1 MINGAEWPC
10 LSLLC
15 LPHDIRPV
23 FQSFFLPSSLQFY
36 HSKRDQLNFNP
47 FDIDLPIKDIIK
59 DVRDKLTKEN
69 TLIVHAP
76 AGAGKSTILPIAL
89 FDEPTFKDKKV
100 LMLEPRRLAART
112 IASRMSDLLGEEVG
126 QTIGYRIRF
135 DNKVS
140 EGTKI
145 EVVTEGILTRMIHH
159 DNALEGVGLVIF
171 DEFHERSIHADVA
184 LALCREA
191 QQILRPNL
199 RIMIMSATLD
209 IPQLTEILN
218 APVASS
224 KGRQYPVDI
233 KYTGQQDEWLIP
245 ELTAQT
251 VIKAVKENKDGDTL
265 VFLPGQGEIKKC
277 EEILRKSLKGFMIH
291 PLYGMLPQGKQFA
304 AIFPNRD
311 GKRKIVLATNIAE
324 TSLTIEG
331 VKIVVDSGFERTS
344 KFDPKSGLSRLETVQ
359 ITKDSADQRA
369 GRAGRL
375 SPGVCYRMWTLATH
389 ERLGDHRIPE
399 IMEVDLAS
407 LVLDMAKWGIVDVQQ
422 LTWLS
427 PPPQA
432 KIAQANELLHQLN
445 ALEHG
450 KITEHGVKMH
460 ELPCHPRIAHMLI
473 KADENEMVE
482 LATDIAPL
490 LEERDPMQREAGIDI
505 NDRIEA
511 LRIYR
516 SRDGKNHRFKRIEK
530 LSASYRKLFHIQ
542 ENNDPIDPYET
553 GVLLAYAYPERI
565 ACARPGNNAQF
576 QLSNGR
582 FAMAGHKDDLA
593 HEPWLAIAHVDAR
606 DGMGKIFMASPLNP
620 KDLAPIVKEQEII
633 TWDTRKGGLI
643 ASKDLRI
650 GNIVLKSIPL
660 PEPDE
665 SQLVKAISDAIKKEG
680 ERLLDFNEDVTQFQN
695 RVISLRKW
703 RPQNHRPDMSTP
715 TLLMTNF
722 TWISSY
728 LNEVKKPED
737 LKKINLI
744 EVLYHSL
751 EWEKQQE
758 LDKLAPSKLEV
769 PTRSKIKLEYSAK
782 GDPPVLAV
790 RLQEVFGMEET
801 PKLNNGKTA
810 VLMHLLSPGFKPV
823 QITSDLNSFW
833 NDAYFEVR
841 KELKRRYPKH
851 EWPDDPR
858 KAPPIRGVK
867 KRN

>member
-1 MINGAEWPC
+1 
-10 LSLLC
+10 
-15 LPHDIRPV
+15 
-23 FQSFFLPSSLQFY
+23 
-36 HSKRDQLNFNP
+36 LNFNP
-47 FDIDLPIKDIIK
+47 FDIDLPIKDIIE
-59 DVRDKLTKEN
+59 DVRQKLADEN
-69 TLIVHAP
+69 TIIVHAP
-76 AGAGKSTILPIAL
+76 AGAGKSTILPLAL
-89 FDEPTFKDKKV
+89 FDQPTIQDKKII
-100 LMLEPRRLAART
+100 MLEPRRLAART
-112 IASRMSDLLGEEVG
+112 IASRMSDLLGESVG
-126 QTIGYRIRF
+126 QTVGYRIRF
-135 DNKVS
+135 DTKIS
-140 EGTKI
+140 ENTKI
-145 EVVTEGILTRMIHH
+145 EVVTEGILTRMIHS

-184 LALCREA
+184 LALCREG
-191 QQILRPNL
+191 QHILRPDL

-209 IPQLTEILN
+209 MPLLTELLQ
-218 APVASS
+218 AQTATS
-224 KGRQYPVDI
+224 KGRQYPVDV
-233 KYTGQQDEWLIP
+233 KYTGQQDEWMIP

-251 VIKAVKENKDGDTL
+251 VLKAVKENKEGDTL

-291 PLYGMLPQGKQFA
+291 PLYGQLPQGKQFA
-304 AIFPNRD
+304 AIFPNQE

-331 VKIVVDSGFERTS
+331 VKIVVDCGFERTS

-375 SPGVCYRMWTLATH
+375 SPGVCYRMWSLATH

-407 LVLDMAKWGIVDVQQ
+407 LVLDMAKWGIIDILQ

-432 KIAQANELLHQLN
+432 KISQASELLHQLN

-450 KITEHGVKMH
+450 KITDHGIKMH

-473 KADENEMVE
+473 MAEEDGLLD
-482 LATDIAPL
+482 LATDIAPF

-505 NDRIEA
+505 NDRVEA
-511 LRIYR
+511 LRRYR
-516 SRDGKNHRFKRIEK
+516 SGGGKNPRFRRIEK
-530 LSASYRKLFHIQ
+530 ISASYRKLFHFQ
-542 ENNDPIDPYET
+542 ENNDSFDPYET

-565 ACARPGNNAQF
+565 AFARPGNNAQF
-576 QLSNGR
+576 QMSNGR
-582 FAMAGHKDDLA
+582 YAMAGHTDDLA

-620 KDLAPIVKEQEII
+620 KDLAPMVKEQEII

-650 GNIVLKSIPL
+650 GNIVLKSTPL

-665 SQLVKAISDAIKKEG
+665 SALVKAISDAIKKEG
-680 ERLLDFNEDVTQFQN
+680 ERLLDFNEEVTQFQN
-695 RVISLRKW
+695 RVMSLRKW
-703 RPQNHRPDMSTP
+703 RPQDHWPDVSTP
-715 TLLMTNF
+715 TLLMTNY

-737 LKKINLI
+737 LKKIHLAD
-744 EVLYHSL
+744 VLYHSL
-751 EWEKQQE
+751 DWEKQQA
-758 LDKLAPSKLEV
+758 LDKLAPSKIMV
-769 PTRSKIKLEYSAK
+769 PTESKIKLVYSPK
-782 GDPPVLAV
+782 GDPPVLSV

-801 PKLNNGKTA
+801 PTLNDGKIS
-810 VLMHLLSPGFKPV
+810 VLMHILSPGFKPV
-823 QITSDLNSFW
+823 QVTSDLKSFW
-833 NDAYFEVR
+833 DTTYFEVR

-858 KAPPIRGVK
+858 KAQPIRGVK